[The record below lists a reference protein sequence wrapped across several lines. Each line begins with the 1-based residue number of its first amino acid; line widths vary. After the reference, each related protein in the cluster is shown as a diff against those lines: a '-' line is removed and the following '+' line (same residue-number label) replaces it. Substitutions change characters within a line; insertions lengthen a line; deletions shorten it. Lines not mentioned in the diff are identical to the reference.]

1 MNNQKCTGDPT
12 FGRCQKSKEN
22 HRKEKIN
29 KKCTNSN
36 NLLETENPNDN
47 LVLEAWL

>member
-1 MNNQKCTGDPT
+1 M
-12 FGRCQKSKEN
+12 
-22 HRKEKIN
+22 HRRSNFWEMPEKQEKQGKEKIN